1 MSQRIYYLDWIRI
14 IVVLMLIPFHTA
26 MTFAPYP
33 WYLRNNELNHA
44 TQALV
49 MVMDQYHM
57 ELLFLIAGAAT
68 FFSLGARSGKA
79 YVFERLKRLFIPLIF
94 GMLVLV
100 PPCYWVV
107 AVHFSNYQESF
118 FEWYP
123 TFLRDSL
130 SPFQTDFKA
139 GALWFLWYLVFYTVV
154 LFPFFILIHRRFRH
168 NLIPWLAG
176 FFQKPGALFLIVI
189 PIALVEI
196 YPSWIIT
203 GDFQVFYYVIFFII
217 GFFLFSHPG
226 FKRGIDRCGPIAI
239 VGAVIT
245 MTFYM
250 LLVFPEW
257 RSSVLGYD
265 FWTTLKG
272 EPGTWGYVI
281 FRVLI
286 SFTTLFCVIGFIY
299 LSQHFLDFTNRFVN
313 YGNNAVLPFYIIH
326 SAPIAL
332 IGLWIIGLDMD
343 VLPKY
348 VMNTVFAFIAT
359 IMLYELI
366 KRTSITRFLFGM
378 RSKKSAA
385 IPGLDWKRLSS
396 Q

>member
-1 MSQRIYYLDWIRI
+1 
-14 IVVLMLIPFHTA
+14 MLIPFHTA

-33 WYLRNNELNHA
+33 WYLRNNELNQA

-68 FFSLGARSGKA
+68 FFSLNVRSSKA
-79 YVFERLKRLFIPLIF
+79 YVFERLKRLIVPLIF

-107 AVHFSNYQESF
+107 AVHFGNYQESF

-139 GALWFLWYLVFYTVV
+139 GALWFLWYLVLYTVV

-168 NLIPWLAG
+168 NLIPWLAA
-176 FFQKPGALFLIVI
+176 FFQKPGVLFLIVI
-189 PIALVEI
+189 PITLVEI

-226 FKRGIDRCGPIAI
+226 FERGIHRSGPIAI

-265 FWTTLKG
+265 FWTTFRG
-272 EPGTWGYVI
+272 EPGTWGYII

-286 SFTTLFCVIGFIY
+286 SFTTLFCVIGLIY
-299 LSQHFLDFTNRFVN
+299 LGRHFLNFTNRFVN
-313 YGNNAVLPFYIIH
+313 YGNNTVLPFYIIH

-348 VMNTVFAFIAT
+348 VMNTVFAFLAT

-378 RSKKSAA
+378 RSKKSATIA
-385 IPGLDWKRLSS
+385 GLDWKRLSS